1 LEVLQYIY
9 ILSRKV
15 QETSSTNAPA
25 IQWRKEEEHEAGDT
39 TMSGSTSGAARMK
52 RQGSIG
58 MNDHASGSTGMSRRS
73 SRSNL
78 EDHSDRGLVMKDK
91 ERFED
96 EGSIGKAGG
105 VGVGVTR
112 PKRRLSR

>member
-1 LEVLQYIY
+1 MDDP
-9 ILSRKV
+9 
-15 QETSSTNAPA
+15 T
-25 IQWRKEEEHEAGDT
+25 
-39 TMSGSTSGAARMK
+39 
-52 RQGSIG
+52 
-58 MNDHASGSTGMSRRS
+58 
-73 SRSNL
+73 
-78 EDHSDRGLVMKDK
+78 DRGLIMKDK

>member
-1 LEVLQYIY
+1 MGT
-9 ILSRKV
+9 K
-15 QETSSTNAPA
+15 
-25 IQWRKEEEHEAGDT
+25 
-39 TMSGSTSGAARMK
+39 
-52 RQGSIG
+52 
-58 MNDHASGSTGMSRRS
+58 DHASGSTGMSRRS
-73 SRSNL
+73 SKSIAD
-78 EDHSDRGLVMKDK
+78 DHLDMGLVMKDK

>member
-1 LEVLQYIY
+1 
-9 ILSRKV
+9 
-15 QETSSTNAPA
+15 
-25 IQWRKEEEHEAGDT
+25 
-39 TMSGSTSGAARMK
+39 MSGSASAARMK

-58 MNDHASGSTGMSRRS
+58 MNDHAASGSTGMSRRS

>member
-1 LEVLQYIY
+1 MTPAP
-9 ILSRKV
+9 
-15 QETSSTNAPA
+15 TSAA
-25 IQWRKEEEHEAGDT
+25 
-39 TMSGSTSGAARMK
+39 STSAAAVRMK

-58 MNDHASGSTGMSRRS
+58 EPHGSSSTMSRRS
-73 SRSNL
+73 SNAIL
-78 EDHSDRGLVMKDK
+78 DDPSDRGIMMKDK
-91 ERFED
+91 ERERFED

>member
-1 LEVLQYIY
+1 
-9 ILSRKV
+9 
-15 QETSSTNAPA
+15 
-25 IQWRKEEEHEAGDT
+25 
-39 TMSGSTSGAARMK
+39 MSGSSSAARMK
-52 RQGSIG
+52 RQGSIGIG
-58 MNDHASGSTGMSRRS
+58 MNDHASGSTGMSSRS
-73 SRSNL
+73 SKSVAD
-78 EDHSDRGLVMKDK
+78 DHQDRGLVMKDK

>member
-1 LEVLQYIY
+1 M
-9 ILSRKV
+9 
-15 QETSSTNAPA
+15 A
-25 IQWRKEEEHEAGDT
+25 
-39 TMSGSTSGAARMK
+39 STSAAVRMK

-58 MNDHASGSTGMSRRS
+58 LDQASGSTGMSRRS
-73 SRSNL
+73 SKSIM
-78 EDHSDRGLVMKDK
+78 DDPTDRGLIMKDK